1 MRILIHGIN
10 YSPELVGI
18 GKYTGEMAAFL
29 AQQGHQVRVVTA
41 LPYYPDWRVHPGYS
55 PWKYH
60 QESLEGVRVYRCPI
74 YVSNKP
80 SGLARIFHLASFAII
95 SAPLV
100 VAQAAWKPNLV
111 MSIAPAIAGAPFSWL
126 TARLAGCP
134 AWLHIQ
140 DFELD
145 AAINLDMLPGR
156 KRSWAFHYITRVL
169 QFLENWLL
177 NRFDRLSS
185 ISQRMLDHLLQKGI
199 PANRISLL
207 PNWVD
212 CQVIF
217 PLAYSSPYRSEWGLK
232 SDQISVLY
240 AGSMGQK
247 QGLELLLQAARTM
260 QNATN
265 DNPDRRFLF
274 ILCGEGTFRREL
286 ETQAIGLKNVFFT
299 PLQPADKLNELL
311 NAADIHVLLQR
322 PGIAD
327 KVMPS
332 KLTGMLASGKPVV
345 ATADPGTELAQVIEQ
360 VGLLVPPDNLISLCN
375 ALETLGD
382 QPVLRNELGC
392 KGRRFAQAHWDKQA
406 VLQNFVMQL
415 ESLRV

>member
-1 MRILIHGIN
+1 MRILVHGIN

-18 GKYTGEMAAFL
+18 GKYTGEMASFL
-29 AQQGHQVRVVTA
+29 VEHGHQVRVVTA
-41 LPYYPDWRVHPGYS
+41 LPYYPDWRVQPGYS

-60 QESLEGVRVYRCPI
+60 QESLEGVYIYRCPI
-74 YVSNKP
+74 FVSNKP
-80 SGLARIFHLASFAII
+80 SGLKRIFHLASFAIT
-95 SAPLV
+95 SAPLMF
-100 VAQAAWKPNLV
+100 AQAAWKPNLV
-111 MSIAPAIAGAPFSWL
+111 MSIAPAIAGAPFAWL

-145 AAINLDMLPGR
+145 AAINLDMLPGS
-156 KRSWAFHYITRVL
+156 KQSKTFHFLTGIL
-169 QFLENWLL
+169 QFLEIWLL

-199 PANRISLL
+199 PAVKTSLL

-217 PLAYSSPYRSEWGLK
+217 PLTSSSPYRAEWGLK
-232 SDQISVLY
+232 PDQILVLY

-247 QGLELLLQAARTM
+247 QGLELLLQAAQIM
-260 QNATN
+260 QNATS
-265 DNPDRRFLF
+265 DSPDKRLVFV
-274 ILCGEGTFRREL
+274 LCGEGTAHQEL
-286 ETQAIGLKNVFFT
+286 EKQAIGLKNVIFS
-299 PLQPADKLNELL
+299 PLQPAERLNELL

-322 PGIAD
+322 PVVAD
-327 KVMPS
+327 RVMPS
-332 KLTGMLASGKPVV
+332 KLTGILASGKPVI

-360 VGLLVPPDNLISLCN
+360 VGLLVPPDNLKSLCT
-375 ALETLGD
+375 ALRTLVD
-382 QPVLRNELGC
+382 QPALCDELGS
-392 KGRRFAQAHWDKQA
+392 KGRRFAQDHWDKKL
-406 VLQNFVMQL
+406 VLNNFMMQL

>member
-10 YSPELVGI
+10 FSPELVGI

-29 AQQGHQVRVVTA
+29 VNQGHQVRVVTA
-41 LPYYPDWRVHPGYS
+41 LPYYPDWRVQPGYS
-55 PWKYH
+55 PWKYR
-60 QESLEGVRVYRCPI
+60 QESIEGVRVYRCPI
-74 YVSNKP
+74 FISNKP
-80 SGLARIFHLASFAII
+80 SGLARIFHLVSFAIT

-111 MSIAPAIAGAPFSWL
+111 MSIVPAIAGAPFAWL

-145 AAINLDMLPGR
+145 SAINLDMLPGSKQSR
-156 KRSWAFHYITRVL
+156 TFLFITSIMK
-169 QFLENWLL
+169 FLEIWLF
-177 NRFDRLSS
+177 NRFDHLSS

-199 PANRISLL
+199 PANRTSLL

-217 PLAYSSPYRSEWGLK
+217 PLASSSPYRAEWGLK

-247 QGLELLLQAARTM
+247 QGLELLLQAARAM
-260 QNATN
+260 QNTSN
-265 DNPDRRFLF
+265 DNPGKRLVFV
-274 ILCGEGTFRREL
+274 LCGEGTARREL
-286 ETQAIGLKNVFFT
+286 EKQAIGLNNVIFT
-299 PLQPADKLNELL
+299 PLQPAGKLNELL

-322 PGIAD
+322 PGVAD
-327 KVMPS
+327 RVMPS
-332 KLTGMLASGKPVV
+332 KLTGMLASAKPVI

-360 VGLLVPPDNLISLCN
+360 VGLLVPPDNLNDLCT
-375 ALETLGD
+375 ALRTLVD
-382 QPVLRNELGC
+382 QPTLRNELGS
-392 KGRRFAQAHWDKQA
+392 KGRKFVQAHWDKQA
-406 VLQNFVMQL
+406 VLQNLVIQL

>member
-29 AQQGHQVRVVTA
+29 VEQGHQVRVVTA
-41 LPYYPDWRVHPGYS
+41 LPYYPDWRVQPGYS

-60 QESLEGVRVYRCPI
+60 QESIKGVHVYRCPI
-74 YVSNKP
+74 YVSHNP
-80 SGLARIFHLASFAII
+80 SGFRRLLHLVSFAIT

-100 VAQAAWKPNLV
+100 ITQATWKPNLV
-111 MSIAPAIAGAPFSWL
+111 MSIAPAIAGAPFAWI

-134 AWLHIQ
+134 SWLHIQ

-145 AAINLDMLPGR
+145 AAINLGMLPGSKQSR
-156 KRSWAFHYITRVL
+156 TFQFSTSIL
-169 QFLENWLL
+169 QFLEIWLL

-185 ISQRMLDHLLQKGI
+185 ISQRMLDHLSQKGI
-199 PANRISLL
+199 PAIKTSLL

-217 PLAYSSPYRSEWGLK
+217 PLANPSPYRAEWDLK
-232 SDQISVLY
+232 ADQILVLY

-265 DNPDRRFLF
+265 DNPDKRFIF
-274 ILCGEGTFRREL
+274 VLCGEGTARLEL
-286 ETQAIGLKNVFFT
+286 EKQAIGLKNVIFI

-322 PGIAD
+322 PGVAD
-327 KVMPS
+327 RVMPS
-332 KLTGMLASGKPVV
+332 KLTGMLASGKPVI

-360 VGLLVPPDNLISLCN
+360 VGLLVSPDNLNGLCT
-375 ALETLGD
+375 ALRTLVD
-382 QPVLRNELGC
+382 QPALRNELGS
-392 KGRRFAQAHWDKQA
+392 KGRRFVQDHWDKQA
-406 VLQNFVMQL
+406 VLLNFVMQL